1 MKNLKHPVTIG
12 IVLGITTSLLLIP
25 SHAKAEAGGTS
36 ILHLA
41 IRDTMINTGVNTN
54 AAGRVDAKQNK
65 QGRSNVQ
72 RLDISAS
79 NLEPSAPYQLLALLG
94 DDTNSTAVANLTSDA
109 DGKIALRYR
118 RVDAGNGK
126 GNGNGHA
133 KGLGKG
139 KSALPNVLNPISN
152 IRGLHIQDG
161 ANLVVLTADFAA
173 PDKFEYLVKRPL
185 TNDGF
190 DTDAAGTLRV
200 KGNLN
205 QANLRVVASNLQTNA
220 DYFLVLNGSINETNT
235 TDSAGRL
242 TVTTALLSPVD
253 ILGLRTLSISDTA
266 SNSILSTQLP

>member
-12 IVLGITTSLLLIP
+12 IVLGITTSLLLIQ

-41 IRDTMINTGVNTN
+41 IRETMANTAVNTN

-79 NLEPSAPYQLLALLG
+79 NLGPNAPYQLLALLG
-94 DDTNSTAVANLTSDA
+94 DDTNSTAVANFTSDA
-109 DGKIALRYR
+109 DGQIDLRYR
-118 RVDAGNGK
+118 RVDAGN

-152 IRGLHIQDG
+152 IRGLHIQDA
-161 ANLVVLTADFAA
+161 ANQVVLTADFTA
-173 PDKFEYLVKRPL
+173 PDKFGYLVKRPL

-190 DTDAAGTLRV
+190 DADAAGTLRI

-205 QANLRVVASNLQTNA
+205 QANLRVVASNLETNA
-220 DYFLVLNGSINETNT
+220 DYFLILNGSINETNT
-235 TDSAGRL
+235 TDSTGKL

-253 ILGLRTLSISDTA
+253 ILGLRTLSISDSA